1 MRILAFSDYRIQDI
15 DLLIRSIE
23 RIDKPPDLIIYAG
36 DDVRRFAPYSKDFL
50 SGLVNAN
57 KGRMIR
63 SLKSKKKPSAT
74 DALCINNNLW
84 IFCGKGPVE
93 TATKNAKRRIELIRG
108 TAGYLAPFDDD
119 ECVVQTTI
127 DGPYTIGAI
136 QIVEEKRNLFE
147 KIASLSKYG
156 LCAIIGN
163 DDYPETRACIWG
175 DKVYNIQETPFT
187 VDDYAIVGIE
197 GAIRD
202 PKDSSIGMGY
212 TLYTEKSLKKRL
224 DDLQKRFRDK
234 KLIIVS
240 HCPPRGVLDLALR
253 FGMRNIGSR
262 SLRTFIEDNSRN
274 IPLVISGHVHL
285 QGGKNVKLGYTTI
298 VNTASHD
305 NHGAPG
311 RVAII
316 ETDVGD
322 QNEVVWNELN
332 ELDGIYRVGPATA
345 AKFRAAGI
353 DTIERIVEE
362 GVEGLMKHVGF
373 SERSAANFYI
383 RAKATLEKR
392 IIPLKKLDPIDRNA
406 VFLDIE
412 TDLTQSLVWLI
423 GIYFKKTQE
432 FVQLV
437 AETQKE
443 ESKIL
448 RDFLERLNDYSGS
461 IYTFSGTGFDERV
474 LKNRLDVHGLDS
486 SNLPPFVDIYHAIQS
501 SVALPLKSYS
511 LKSVAAYFGY
521 EYRHP
526 DLDGMTVAIEYLT
539 NYQRSRNK
547 TLLKRLLEYNED
559 DIRSL
564 PWLLKQISS
573 VVGTL
578 EITTETR
585 MTEIRFSCVG
595 CRQEYSQEEY
605 TMTRFCQT
613 CGAHRRTFEKIEFIA
628 PTLSE

>member
-1 MRILAFSDYRIQDI
+1 MLDIEDMPTMRILAFSDYRIQDI
-15 DLLIRSIE
+15 DLLIRFIE
-23 RIDKPPDLIIYAG
+23 RMDKPPDLMIYGG
-36 DDVRRFAPYSKDFL
+36 DDVTRFAPYSGDFL
-50 SGLVNAN
+50 SGLINTN
-57 KGRMIR
+57 KKRLIR
-63 SLKSKKKPSAT
+63 SLRAKRKPSAV
-74 DALCINNNLW
+74 DILCINNDLW
-84 IFCGKGPVE
+84 IFCGKGSVE
-93 TATKNAKRRIELIRG
+93 TATENTKRKIEATRG
-108 TAGYLAPFDDD
+108 TAGYFAPFDDD
-119 ECVVQTTI
+119 ECLVQATS

-136 QIVEEKRNLFE
+136 QIAKEKRNLFE
-147 KIASLSKYG
+147 KIAALSKYG
-156 LCAIIGN
+156 LCAVIGN

-175 DKVYNIQETPFT
+175 DKVYNVQETPFT
-187 VDDYAIVGIE
+187 VGDYAFVGIE

-202 PKDSSIGMGY
+202 PNDSSIGMGY

-224 DDLQKRFRDK
+224 DDLKKRFRDK

-240 HCPPRGVLDLALR
+240 HCPPRGALDLALR
-253 FGMRNIGSR
+253 FGMKNIGSR
-262 SLRTFIEDNSRN
+262 SLRTFIEDNSRI

-285 QGGKNVKLGYTTI
+285 QGGKNVKLGYATI
-298 VNTASHD
+298 VNAASHD

-316 ETDVGD
+316 ETDERD
-322 QNEVVWNELN
+322 QSKVVWNELN

-345 AKFRAAGI
+345 AKFRSAGI
-353 DTIERIVEE
+353 DTIEKIVEE
-362 GVEGLMKHVGF
+362 GPEGLMSHAGF
-373 SERSAANFYI
+373 NERSAANFYI

-392 IIPLKKLDPIDRNA
+392 IIPLKKLDPIDKDA

-412 TDLTQSLVWLI
+412 TDLDQSLVWLI

-437 AETQKE
+437 AETPKE
-443 ESKIL
+443 ERKIL
-448 RDFLERLNDYSGS
+448 REFLERLNGYSGS

-474 LKNRLDVHGLDS
+474 LKNRLDVHGFDS
-486 SNLPPFVDIYHAIQS
+486 SNLPPFVDIHHAIPS

-526 DLDGMTVAIEYLT
+526 GLDGMTVAIEYLT

-547 TLLKRLLEYNED
+547 TLLKKLLEYNED

-564 PWLLKQISS
+564 PWMLEQISL

-578 EITTETR
+578 EITAETR
-585 MTEIRFSCVG
+585 ITEIRF
-595 CRQEYSQEEY
+595 
-605 TMTRFCQT
+605 
-613 CGAHRRTFEKIEFIA
+613 
-628 PTLSE
+628 